1 MKKWFVLSAIV
12 IVIASFTTV
21 TNKKEN
27 NDPEA
32 IKKAINKSLPL
43 LQTTS
48 HTFLENAGGC
58 QSCHHQDL
66 TAVSLSLAKEKGFQ
80 INEGSLNEIFD
91 SIQQVI
97 RSRKEVLTQNDDPV
111 AIVMSSGYQL
121 WALWAN
127 KYKSN
132 KLIEMLVKN
141 LMQRQTGEGSWVS
154 PNPRPPLE
162 FYSFSATA
170 LMVSAIQYYAPP
182 SLKPEIAQR
191 IEKARAW
198 MIRTVP
204 ETNEEKVF
212 QILGLKWINGDKN
225 FIQQQ
230 AKKLL
235 VTQREDGGWS
245 QLTNL
250 ESDSYATGQALYA
263 LYESGQLKPDE
274 AAFQKGI
281 SFLLKTQYEDGS
293 WKVKSRSIPFVP
305 FVQNGFP
312 HDKDQF
318 ISAAGTN
325 WATIALTLAV
335 NKN

>member
-1 MKKWFVLSAIV
+1 MKKWLVLSAIV
-12 IVIASFTTV
+12 SVISAFTIVT
-21 TNKKEN
+21 KERKIN
-27 NDPEA
+27 SQEE
-32 IKKAINKSLPL
+32 IKKAVNKTLPL
-43 LQTTS
+43 LQTSS
-48 HTFLENAGGC
+48 HLFLENAGGC

-66 TAVSLSLAKEKGFQ
+66 TAVSLSLAKEKGFTVNDT
-80 INEGSLNEIFD
+80 ILNEIFD
-91 SIQQVI
+91 SVNSAI
-97 RSRKEVLTQNDDPV
+97 RSRKDVLSQNGDPV

-141 LMQRQTGEGSWVS
+141 LMQRQIYDGSWVS

-162 FYSFSATA
+162 YYAFSATA
-170 LMVSAIQYYAPP
+170 LMVSALQYYSPP
-182 SLKPEIAQR
+182 SLKPEIDQR

-198 MIRTVP
+198 MIKTIP
-204 ETNEEKVF
+204 ENNEERIF
-212 QILGLKWINGDKN
+212 QLLGLKWINGDKN
-225 FIQQQ
+225 FIHQQ

-235 VTQREDGGWS
+235 ATQHEDGGWS
-245 QLTNL
+245 QLPTL

-263 LYESGQLKPDE
+263 LYETGQLKTNDP
-274 AAFQKGI
+274 AFEKGI
-281 SFLLKTQYEDGS
+281 AFLLKTQYEDGS

-325 WATIALTLAV
+325 WATMALTLAV
-335 NKN
+335 K

>member
-21 TNKKEN
+21 TNKKED

-48 HTFLENAGGC
+48 HAFLENAGGC

-80 INEGSLNEIFD
+80 INEASLNEIFD

-97 RSRKEVLTQNDDPV
+97 RSRKPALMQNDDPI
-111 AIVMSSGYQL
+111 AIVMSSGYEL

-127 KYKSN
+127 HYKTN
-132 KLIEMLVKN
+132 KHIEMLVKN
-141 LMQRQTGEGSWVS
+141 LMQRQTGDGSWVS

-170 LMVSAIQYYAPP
+170 LMVAAIQYYSPP
-182 SLKPEIAQR
+182 SLKPEVAQR

-212 QILGLKWINGDKN
+212 QLLGLKWINGDKK

-235 VTQREDGGWS
+235 ATQREDGGWS

-250 ESDSYATGQALYA
+250 ESDSYATGQSLYA
-263 LYESGQLKPDE
+263 LHETGNLKTDD

-312 HDKDQF
+312 HDRDQF

-325 WATIALTLAV
+325 WATMALTLAV
-335 NKN
+335 K

>member
-1 MKKWFVLSAIV
+1 MKKWLVLSAMV
-12 IVIASFTTV
+12 TVIAAFTTV
-21 TNKKEN
+21 TNKYRI
-27 NDPEA
+27 NDPEE
-32 IKKAINKSLPL
+32 IKRAVNKSLPL

-48 HTFLENAGGC
+48 HLFLENAGGC

-66 TAVSLSLAKEKGFQ
+66 TAVSLSLAKEKGFAV
-80 INEGSLNEIFD
+80 NDTSLNEIFD
-91 SIQQVI
+91 SIQHVI
-97 RSRKEVLTQNDDPV
+97 RNRKEVLLQSDDPT
-111 AIVMSSGYQL
+111 AIIMSSGYQL

-127 KYKSN
+127 QYKSN

-141 LMQRQTGEGSWVS
+141 LMQRQTGEGCWVS

-162 FYSFSATA
+162 YYAFSATA
-170 LMVSAIQYYAPP
+170 LMVSSIQYYAPP
-182 SLKPEIAQR
+182 SLKQEATQR

-198 MIRTVP
+198 MMRTVP
-204 ETNEEKVF
+204 ETNEERVF
-212 QILGLKWINGDKN
+212 QLLGLKWINGDKN

-235 VTQREDGGWS
+235 ATQRADGGWS

-250 ESDSYATGQALYA
+250 ETDSYATGQALYA
-263 LYESGQLKPDE
+263 LYETGQLKTDDP
-274 AAFQKGI
+274 AFQKGI

-293 WKVKSRSIPFVP
+293 WKVKSRSVPFVP
-305 FVQNGFP
+305 FVFNGFP

-325 WATIALTLAV
+325 WATMALILAT
-335 NKN
+335 K

>member
-1 MKKWFVLSAIV
+1 MKKWFILSGIV
-12 IVIASFTTV
+12 IMIASFTTV
-21 TNKKEN
+21 TIKIKA

-80 INEGSLNEIFD
+80 INETGLKEIFD
-91 SIQQVI
+91 SIMHVI
-97 RSRKEVLTQNDDPV
+97 TTWKGAFVQNDDPV

-127 KYKSN
+127 KYRPN

-170 LMVSAIQYYAPP
+170 LMVSAIQYYSPTA
-182 SLKPEIAQR
+182 LKPEAAQR

-198 MIRTVP
+198 MIRTTP

-212 QILGLKWINGDKN
+212 QILGLKWINSDKN

-230 AKKLL
+230 AKRLL
-235 VTQREDGGWS
+235 ADQREDGGWS
-245 QLTNL
+245 QLANL
-250 ESDSYATGQALYA
+250 ESDSYATGQALFA
-263 LYESGQLKPDE
+263 LYESGLVKTDD
-274 AAFQKGI
+274 ASFQNGV

-335 NKN
+335 K

>member
-1 MKKWFVLSAIV
+1 MKKWLVLSAIV
-12 IVIASFTTV
+12 TVIAAFTTV
-21 TNKKEN
+21 TKESKVN
-27 NDPEA
+27 SQEE
-32 IKKAINKSLPL
+32 IKKAVNKTLPL
-43 LQTTS
+43 LQTSS
-48 HTFLENAGGC
+48 HLFLENAGGC

-66 TAVSLSLAKEKGFQ
+66 TAVSLSLAKEKGFTVNDT
-80 INEGSLNEIFD
+80 ILNEIFD
-91 SIQQVI
+91 SVNSVI
-97 RSRKEVLTQNDDPV
+97 RSRKDVLSQNGDPV

-141 LMQRQTGEGSWVS
+141 LMQRQIYDGSWVS

-162 FYSFSATA
+162 YYAFSATA
-170 LMVSAIQYYAPP
+170 LMVSALQYYSPS
-182 SLKPEIAQR
+182 SLKPEIDQR
-191 IEKARAW
+191 IEKARGW
-198 MIRTVP
+198 MIKTIP
-204 ETNEEKVF
+204 ENNEERIF
-212 QILGLKWINGDKN
+212 QLLGLKWINGDKN
-225 FIQQQ
+225 FIHQQ

-235 VTQREDGGWS
+235 ATQHEDGGWS
-245 QLTNL
+245 QLPTL

-263 LYESGQLKPDE
+263 LYETGQLKTNDP
-274 AAFQKGI
+274 AFEKGI

-325 WATIALTLAV
+325 WATMALTLAV
-335 NKN
+335 K

>member
-1 MKKWFVLSAIV
+1 MKKWLVLSAIV
-12 IVIASFTTV
+12 TVIAAFTTV
-21 TNKKEN
+21 TKNKI

-48 HTFLENAGGC
+48 HVFLENAGGC

-66 TAVSLSLAKEKGFQ
+66 TAVSMSLAKQKGFVV
-80 INEGSLNEIFD
+80 NDTSFTEIAD
-91 SIQQVI
+91 SIMQVI
-97 RSRKEVLTQNDDPV
+97 KSWKAALVQNDDPV

-127 KYKSN
+127 QYKSN

-141 LMQRQTGEGSWVS
+141 LMQRQTADGSWVS

-162 FYSFSATA
+162 YYAFSATA
-170 LMVSAIQYYAPP
+170 LMVSAIQYYSPA
-182 SLKPEIAQR
+182 SLKPEVTRR
-191 IEKARAW
+191 IDKARAW
-198 MIRTVP
+198 MMHSVP
-204 ETNEEKVF
+204 ETNEERVF
-212 QILGLKWINGDKN
+212 QLLGLKWVTGDKD
-225 FIQQQ
+225 FIKQQ

-235 VTQREDGGWS
+235 ATQREDGGWS
-245 QLTNL
+245 QLANL

-263 LYESGQLKPDE
+263 LYETGQLQTDDT
-274 AAFQKGI
+274 AFQNGI

-293 WKVKSRSIPFVP
+293 WKVKSRSFPTVP
-305 FVQNGFP
+305 FVYNGFP
-312 HDKDQF
+312 HEKDQF

-325 WATIALTLAV
+325 WATMALLLAV
-335 NKN
+335 K

>member
-1 MKKWFVLSAIV
+1 MKKWLVLSAIV
-12 IVIASFTTV
+12 TVIAAFTTV
-21 TNKKEN
+21 TKESKIN
-27 NDPEA
+27 SQEE
-32 IKKAINKSLPL
+32 IKKAVNKTLPL
-43 LQTTS
+43 LQTSS
-48 HTFLENAGGC
+48 HLFLENAGGC

-66 TAVSLSLAKEKGFQ
+66 TAVSLSLAKEKGFTVNDT
-80 INEGSLNEIFD
+80 ILNEIFD
-91 SIQQVI
+91 SVNSVI
-97 RSRKEVLTQNDDPV
+97 RSRKDVLSQNGDPV

-141 LMQRQTGEGSWVS
+141 LMQRQIYDGSWVS

-162 FYSFSATA
+162 YYAFSATA
-170 LMVSAIQYYAPP
+170 LMVSALQYYSPP
-182 SLKPEIAQR
+182 SLKPEIDQR

-198 MIRTVP
+198 MIKTIP
-204 ETNEEKVF
+204 ENNEERIF
-212 QILGLKWINGDKN
+212 QLLGLKWINGDKN
-225 FIQQQ
+225 FIHQQ

-235 VTQREDGGWS
+235 ATQHEDGGWS
-245 QLTNL
+245 QLPTL
-250 ESDSYATGQALYA
+250 ESDSYASGQALYA
-263 LYESGQLKPDE
+263 LYETGQLKTNDP
-274 AAFQKGI
+274 AFEKGI
-281 SFLLKTQYEDGS
+281 AFLLKTQYEDGS

-325 WATIALTLAV
+325 WATMALTLAV
-335 NKN
+335 K

>member
-48 HTFLENAGGC
+48 HAFLENAGGC

-80 INEGSLNEIFD
+80 INEAGLNEIYD
-91 SIQQVI
+91 SIMHVI
-97 RSRKEVLTQNDDPV
+97 KTWKGALVQNDDPV

-141 LMQRQTGEGSWVS
+141 LMQRQTAEGSWVS

-170 LMVSAIQYYAPP
+170 LMVSAIQYYSPP
-182 SLKPEIAQR
+182 SLKPEVAQR
-191 IEKARAW
+191 IEKAVGW
-198 MIRTVP
+198 MTRTVP

-212 QILGLKWINGDKN
+212 QILGLKWINGDKI

-235 VTQREDGGWS
+235 ATQREDGGWS

-263 LYESGQLKPDE
+263 LYESGLLKADDI
-274 AAFQKGI
+274 AYQKAI

-325 WATIALTLAV
+325 WATIALTLTV
-335 NKN
+335 K

>member
-1 MKKWFVLSAIV
+1 MKKWLVLSAIV
-12 IVIASFTTV
+12 TVITAFTTV
-21 TNKKEN
+21 TKESKIN
-27 NDPEA
+27 SQED
-32 IKKAINKSLPL
+32 IKKAVNKTLPL
-43 LQTTS
+43 LQTSS
-48 HTFLENAGGC
+48 HLFLENAGGC

-66 TAVSLSLAKEKGFQ
+66 TAVSLSLAKEKGFTVNDT
-80 INEGSLNEIFD
+80 ILNEIFD
-91 SIQQVI
+91 SVNSVI
-97 RSRKEVLTQNDDPV
+97 RSRKDVLSQNGDPV

-141 LMQRQTGEGSWVS
+141 LMQRQIYDGSWVS

-162 FYSFSATA
+162 YYAFSATA
-170 LMVSAIQYYAPP
+170 LMVSALQYYSPP
-182 SLKPEIAQR
+182 SLKPEIDQR

-198 MIRTVP
+198 MIKTIP
-204 ETNEEKVF
+204 ENNEERIF
-212 QILGLKWINGDKN
+212 QLLGLKWINGDKN
-225 FIQQQ
+225 FIHQQ

-235 VTQREDGGWS
+235 ATQHEDGGWS
-245 QLTNL
+245 QLPTL
-250 ESDSYATGQALYA
+250 ESDSYATGQALYS
-263 LYESGQLKPDE
+263 LYETGQLKTNDP
-274 AAFQKGI
+274 AFEKGI
-281 SFLLKTQYEDGS
+281 AFLLKTQYEDGS

-325 WATIALTLAV
+325 WATMALTLAV
-335 NKN
+335 K

>member
-1 MKKWFVLSAIV
+1 MKKWLVLSVLV
-12 IVIASFTTV
+12 IVIAAFTTV
-21 TNKKEN
+21 TKESKIN
-27 NDPEA
+27 SQEE
-32 IKKAINKSLPL
+32 IKKAVNKTLPL
-43 LQTTS
+43 LQTSS
-48 HTFLENAGGC
+48 HLFLENAGGC

-66 TAVSLSLAKEKGFQ
+66 TAVSLSLAKEKGFTVNDT
-80 INEGSLNEIFD
+80 ILNEIFD
-91 SIQQVI
+91 SVNSVI
-97 RSRKEVLTQNDDPV
+97 RSRKDVLSQNGDPV

-141 LMQRQTGEGSWVS
+141 LMQRQIYDGSWVS

-162 FYSFSATA
+162 YYAFSATA
-170 LMVSAIQYYAPP
+170 LMVSALQYYSPP
-182 SLKPEIAQR
+182 SLKPEIDQR
-191 IEKARAW
+191 IEKARTW
-198 MIRTVP
+198 MIKTIP
-204 ETNEEKVF
+204 ENNEERIF
-212 QILGLKWINGDKN
+212 QLLGLKWINGDKN
-225 FIQQQ
+225 FIHQQ

-235 VTQREDGGWS
+235 ATQHEDGGWS
-245 QLTNL
+245 QLPTL

-263 LYESGQLKPDE
+263 LYETGQLKTNDP
-274 AAFQKGI
+274 AFEKGI
-281 SFLLKTQYEDGS
+281 AFLLKTQYEDGS

-325 WATIALTLAV
+325 WATMALTLAV
-335 NKN
+335 K

>member
-1 MKKWFVLSAIV
+1 MKKWLVLSAIV
-12 IVIASFTTV
+12 TVIAAFTTV
-21 TNKKEN
+21 TKESKIN
-27 NDPEA
+27 SQEE
-32 IKKAINKSLPL
+32 IKKAVNKTLPL
-43 LQTTS
+43 LQTSS
-48 HTFLENAGGC
+48 HLFLENAGGC

-66 TAVSLSLAKEKGFQ
+66 TAVSLSLAKEKGFTVNDT
-80 INEGSLNEIFD
+80 ILNEIFD
-91 SIQQVI
+91 SVNSVI
-97 RSRKEVLTQNDDPV
+97 RSRKDVLSQNGDPV

-141 LMQRQTGEGSWVS
+141 LMQRQIYDGSWVS

-162 FYSFSATA
+162 YYAFSATA
-170 LMVSAIQYYAPP
+170 LMVSALQYYSPP
-182 SLKPEIAQR
+182 SLKPEIDQR

-198 MIRTVP
+198 MIKTIP
-204 ETNEEKVF
+204 ENNEERIF
-212 QILGLKWINGDKN
+212 QLLGLKWINGDKI
-225 FIQQQ
+225 FIHQQ

-235 VTQREDGGWS
+235 ATQHEDGGWS
-245 QLTNL
+245 QLPTL

-263 LYESGQLKPDE
+263 LYETGQLKTNDP
-274 AAFQKGI
+274 AFEKGI
-281 SFLLKTQYEDGS
+281 AFLLKTQYEDGS

-325 WATIALTLAV
+325 WATMALTLAV
-335 NKN
+335 K

>member
-1 MKKWFVLSAIV
+1 MKKWLVLSAIV
-12 IVIASFTTV
+12 TVIAAFTTV
-21 TNKKEN
+21 TKESKIN
-27 NDPEA
+27 SQEE
-32 IKKAINKSLPL
+32 IKKAVNKTLPL
-43 LQTTS
+43 LQTSS
-48 HTFLENAGGC
+48 HLFLENAGGC

-66 TAVSLSLAKEKGFQ
+66 TAVSLSLAKEKGFTVNDT
-80 INEGSLNEIFD
+80 ILNEIFD
-91 SIQQVI
+91 SVNSVI
-97 RSRKEVLTQNDDPV
+97 RSRKDVLSQNGDPV

-141 LMQRQTGEGSWVS
+141 LMQRQIYDGSWVS

-162 FYSFSATA
+162 YYAFSATA
-170 LMVSAIQYYAPP
+170 LMVSALQYYSPP
-182 SLKPEIAQR
+182 SLKPEIDQR
-191 IEKARAW
+191 IEKARTW
-198 MIRTVP
+198 MIKTIP
-204 ETNEEKVF
+204 ENNEERIF
-212 QILGLKWINGDKN
+212 QLLGLKWINGDKN
-225 FIQQQ
+225 FIHQQ

-235 VTQREDGGWS
+235 ATQHEDGGWS
-245 QLTNL
+245 QLPTL

-263 LYESGQLKPDE
+263 LYETGQLKTNDP
-274 AAFQKGI
+274 AFEKGI
-281 SFLLKTQYEDGS
+281 AFLLKTQYEDGS

-325 WATIALTLAV
+325 WATMALTLAV
-335 NKN
+335 K

>member
-1 MKKWFVLSAIV
+1 MKKWFVLSAIA

-21 TNKKEN
+21 TNKKES

-48 HTFLENAGGC
+48 HAFLENAGGC

-80 INEGSLNEIFD
+80 INEAGLNEIFD

-97 RSRKEVLTQNDDPV
+97 RARKPALVQNDDPI
-111 AIVMSSGYQL
+111 AIVMSAGYEL
-121 WALWAN
+121 WALRAN
-127 KYKSN
+127 HYKSN
-132 KLIEMLVKN
+132 KHIEMLVKN

-170 LMVSAIQYYAPP
+170 LMVAAIQYYCPP
-182 SLKPEIAQR
+182 ALKPEATQR
-191 IEKARAW
+191 IEKARTW

-212 QILGLKWINGDKN
+212 QLLGLKWINGDKN

-235 VTQREDGGWS
+235 AAQHEDGGWS

-250 ESDSYATGQALYA
+250 ESDSYATGQSLYA
-263 LYESGQLKPDE
+263 LYESGQLKADDPLY
-274 AAFQKGI
+274 QKAI

-335 NKN
+335 K

>member
-1 MKKWFVLSAIV
+1 MKKWFVLSVIV
-12 IVIASFTTV
+12 IVIASFTTI

-43 LQTTS
+43 LQSTS
-48 HTFLENAGGC
+48 HAFLENAGGC

-66 TAVSLSLAKEKGFQ
+66 TAISLSLAKEKDIK
-80 INEGSLNEIFD
+80 INDTALHEIFD
-91 SIQQVI
+91 SIMHVI
-97 RSRKEVLTQNDDPV
+97 KTWKPALVQNDDPV

-127 KYKSN
+127 EYKSN

-141 LMQRQTGEGSWVS
+141 LMQRQTNNGSWVS

-162 FYSFSATA
+162 YYSFSATA
-170 LMVSAIQYYAPP
+170 LMAAAIQYYSSP
-182 SLKPEIAQR
+182 SLKTEAGLR

-198 MIRTVP
+198 MINNDP
-204 ETNEEKVF
+204 KTNEEKVF
-212 QILGLKWINGDKN
+212 QILGLKWINGDKGL
-225 FIQQQ
+225 IQKQ
-230 AKKLL
+230 ARKLL
-235 VTQREDGGWS
+235 LGQREDGGWS
-245 QLTNL
+245 QLSSL
-250 ESDSYATGQALYA
+250 ESDAYATGQALYA
-263 LYESGQLKPDE
+263 LYESGFLKTSDP
-274 AAFQKGI
+274 AYQKGVT
-281 SFLLKTQYEDGS
+281 FLLKTQYDDGS
-293 WKVKSRSIPFVP
+293 WKVTSRSIPFVP

-325 WATIALTLAV
+325 WATMALTLAM
-335 NKN
+335 N

>member
-1 MKKWFVLSAIV
+1 MKKWLVLSAIV
-12 IVIASFTTV
+12 TVIAAFTTV
-21 TNKKEN
+21 TKESKIN
-27 NDPEA
+27 SQED
-32 IKKAINKSLPL
+32 IKKAVNKTLPL
-43 LQTTS
+43 LQTSS
-48 HTFLENAGGC
+48 HLFLENAGGC

-66 TAVSLSLAKEKGFQ
+66 TAVSLSLAKEKGFTVNDT
-80 INEGSLNEIFD
+80 ILNEIFD
-91 SIQQVI
+91 SVNSVI
-97 RSRKEVLTQNDDPV
+97 RSRKDVLSQNGDPV

-141 LMQRQTGEGSWVS
+141 LMQRQIYDGSWVS

-162 FYSFSATA
+162 YYAFSATA
-170 LMVSAIQYYAPP
+170 LMVSALQYYSPP
-182 SLKPEIAQR
+182 SLKPEIDQR

-198 MIRTVP
+198 MIKTIP
-204 ETNEEKVF
+204 ENNEERIF
-212 QILGLKWINGDKN
+212 QLLGLKWINGDKN
-225 FIQQQ
+225 FIHQQ

-235 VTQREDGGWS
+235 ATQHEDGGWS
-245 QLTNL
+245 QLPTL

-263 LYESGQLKPDE
+263 LYETGQLKTNDP
-274 AAFQKGI
+274 AFEKGI
-281 SFLLKTQYEDGS
+281 AFLLKTQYEDGS

-325 WATIALTLAV
+325 WATMALTLAV
-335 NKN
+335 K

>member
-1 MKKWFVLSAIV
+1 MKKWLVLSAIV
-12 IVIASFTTV
+12 TVIAAFTTV
-21 TNKKEN
+21 TKERKIN
-27 NDPEA
+27 SQEE
-32 IKKAINKSLPL
+32 IKKAVNKTLPL
-43 LQTTS
+43 LQTSS
-48 HTFLENAGGC
+48 HLFLENAGGC

-66 TAVSLSLAKEKGFQ
+66 TAVSLSLAKEKGFTVNDT
-80 INEGSLNEIFD
+80 ILNEIFD
-91 SIQQVI
+91 SANSVI
-97 RSRKEVLTQNDDPV
+97 RSRKDVLSQNGDPV

-141 LMQRQTGEGSWVS
+141 LMQRQIYDGSWVS

-162 FYSFSATA
+162 YYAFSATA
-170 LMVSAIQYYAPP
+170 LMVSALQYYSPS
-182 SLKPEIAQR
+182 SLKPEIDQR
-191 IEKARAW
+191 IEKARGW
-198 MIRTVP
+198 MIKTIP
-204 ETNEEKVF
+204 ENNEERIF
-212 QILGLKWINGDKN
+212 QLLGLKWINGDKN
-225 FIQQQ
+225 FIHQQ

-235 VTQREDGGWS
+235 ATQHEDGGWS
-245 QLTNL
+245 QLPTL
-250 ESDSYATGQALYA
+250 VSDSYATGQALYA
-263 LYESGQLKPDE
+263 LYETGQLKTNDP
-274 AAFQKGI
+274 AFEKGI

-325 WATIALTLAV
+325 WATMALTLAV
-335 NKN
+335 K

>member
-1 MKKWFVLSAIV
+1 MKKWLVLSAIV
-12 IVIASFTTV
+12 TVIAAFTTV
-21 TNKKEN
+21 TKESKIN
-27 NDPEA
+27 SQEE
-32 IKKAINKSLPL
+32 IKKAVNKTLPL
-43 LQTTS
+43 LQTSS
-48 HTFLENAGGC
+48 HLFLENAGGC

-66 TAVSLSLAKEKGFQ
+66 TAVSLSLAKEKGFTVNDT
-80 INEGSLNEIFD
+80 ILNEIFD
-91 SIQQVI
+91 SVNSAI
-97 RSRKEVLTQNDDPV
+97 RSRKDVLSQNGDPV

-141 LMQRQTGEGSWVS
+141 LMQRQIYDGSWVS

-162 FYSFSATA
+162 YYAFSATA
-170 LMVSAIQYYAPP
+170 LMVSALQYYSPS
-182 SLKPEIAQR
+182 SLKPEIDQR
-191 IEKARAW
+191 IQKARTW
-198 MIRTVP
+198 MIKTIP
-204 ETNEEKVF
+204 ENNEERIF
-212 QILGLKWINGDKN
+212 QLLGLKWINGDKN
-225 FIQQQ
+225 FIHQQ

-235 VTQREDGGWS
+235 ATQHEDGGWS
-245 QLTNL
+245 QLPTL

-263 LYESGQLKPDE
+263 LYETGQLKTNDP
-274 AAFQKGI
+274 AFEKGI
-281 SFLLKTQYEDGS
+281 AFLLKTQYEDGS

-325 WATIALTLAV
+325 WATMALTLAV
-335 NKN
+335 K

>member
-1 MKKWFVLSAIV
+1 MKKWLILSGIV
-12 IVIASFTTV
+12 IVITAFTRV
-21 TNKKEN
+21 TNESSI

-48 HTFLENAGGC
+48 HVFLENAGGC

-66 TAVSLSLAKEKGFQ
+66 TAVNLSMAKEKGFTV
-80 INEGSLNEIFD
+80 NDASLSEIFD
-91 SIQQVI
+91 SIMHVI
-97 RSRKEVLTQNDDPV
+97 RSWKAALVENDDPV

-127 KYKSN
+127 QYKSN

-141 LMQRQTGEGSWVS
+141 LMQRQTGEGCWVS

-170 LMVSAIQYYAPP
+170 LMVSAMQYYSPL
-182 SLKPEIAQR
+182 SLKQEVAQR

-198 MIRTVP
+198 MVRTVP

-212 QILGLKWINGDKN
+212 QILGLKWIDGDKD
-225 FIQQQ
+225 FIKRQ

-235 VTQREDGGWS
+235 ATQHEDGGWS

-250 ESDSYATGQALYA
+250 ETDAYATGQALYA
-263 LYESGQLKPDE
+263 LYESGQLQADD

-281 SFLLKTQYEDGS
+281 SFLLKTQYDDGS

-312 HDKDQF
+312 HEKDQF

-325 WATIALTLAV
+325 WATMALTLAV
-335 NKN
+335 K

>member
-48 HTFLENAGGC
+48 HAFLENAGGC

-80 INEGSLNEIFD
+80 INEAGLNEIYD
-91 SIQQVI
+91 SIMHVI
-97 RSRKEVLTQNDDPV
+97 KTWKGALVQNDDPV

-141 LMQRQTGEGSWVS
+141 LMQRQTAEGSWVS

-170 LMVSAIQYYAPP
+170 LMVSAIQYYAPA
-182 SLKPEIAQR
+182 SLKAEVAQR
-191 IEKARAW
+191 IEKARSW
-198 MIRTVP
+198 MIRTIP
-204 ETNEEKVF
+204 ETNEEKIF
-212 QILGLKWINGDKN
+212 QLLGLKWINGDKN

-235 VTQREDGGWS
+235 ATQRADGGWS

-250 ESDSYATGQALYA
+250 ESDSYATGQSLYA
-263 LYESGQLKPDE
+263 LFETGNLKTDDT
-274 AAFQKGI
+274 AFQKAV

-335 NKN
+335 K

>member
-1 MKKWFVLSAIV
+1 MKKWIILSGIV
-12 IVIASFTTV
+12 ITIASFTTV
-21 TNKKEN
+21 TKKIKA
-27 NDPEA
+27 NDPET

-66 TAVSLSLAKEKGFQ
+66 TALSLSLAKEKGFA
-80 INEGSLNEIFD
+80 INDSSFNEISD
-91 SIQQVI
+91 SIMHVI
-97 RSRKEVLTQNDDPV
+97 RSWKAALVENDDPV

-170 LMVSAIQYYAPP
+170 LMVAAIQYYSPT
-182 SLKPEIAQR
+182 SLKPEAAQR

-212 QILGLKWINGDKN
+212 QLLGLKWINGDKN

-235 VTQREDGGWS
+235 ATQREDGGWS

-250 ESDSYATGQALYA
+250 ESDSYATGQVLYA
-263 LYESGQLKPDE
+263 LYETGNLKPDD
-274 AAFQKGI
+274 ATFQKGI

-305 FVQNGFP
+305 FVPNGFP

-325 WATIALTLAV
+325 WATIALTLTI
-335 NKN
+335 K

>member
-1 MKKWFVLSAIV
+1 MKKWLVLSAIV
-12 IVIASFTTV
+12 TVIAAFTTV
-21 TNKKEN
+21 TKESKIN
-27 NDPEA
+27 SQEE
-32 IKKAINKSLPL
+32 IKKAVNKTLPL
-43 LQTTS
+43 LQTSS
-48 HTFLENAGGC
+48 HLFLENAGGC

-80 INEGSLNEIFD
+80 INEAGLNEIYD
-91 SIQQVI
+91 SIMHVI
-97 RSRKEVLTQNDDPV
+97 KTWKGALVQNDDPV

-141 LMQRQTGEGSWVS
+141 LMQRQTAEGSWVS

-162 FYSFSATA
+162 YYAFSATA
-170 LMVSAIQYYAPP
+170 LMVSALQYYSPP
-182 SLKPEIAQR
+182 SLKPEIDQR
-191 IEKARAW
+191 IEKARTW
-198 MIRTVP
+198 MIKTIP
-204 ETNEEKVF
+204 ENNEERIF
-212 QILGLKWINGDKN
+212 QLLGLKWINGDKN
-225 FIQQQ
+225 FIHQQ

-235 VTQREDGGWS
+235 ATQHEDGGWS
-245 QLTNL
+245 QLPTL

-263 LYESGQLKPDE
+263 LYETGQLKTNDP
-274 AAFQKGI
+274 AFEKGI
-281 SFLLKTQYEDGS
+281 AFLLKTQYEDGS

-325 WATIALTLAV
+325 WATMALTLAV
-335 NKN
+335 K

>member
-1 MKKWFVLSAIV
+1 MKKWLVLSAIV
-12 IVIASFTTV
+12 TVIAAFTTV
-21 TNKKEN
+21 TKESKIN
-27 NDPEA
+27 SQED
-32 IKKAINKSLPL
+32 IKKAVNKTLPL
-43 LQTTS
+43 LQTSS
-48 HTFLENAGGC
+48 HLFLENAGGC

-66 TAVSLSLAKEKGFQ
+66 TAVSLSLAKEKGFTVNDT
-80 INEGSLNEIFD
+80 ILNEIFD
-91 SIQQVI
+91 SVNSVI
-97 RSRKEVLTQNDDPV
+97 RSRKDVLSQNGDPV

-141 LMQRQTGEGSWVS
+141 LMQRQIYDGSWVS

-162 FYSFSATA
+162 YYAFSATA
-170 LMVSAIQYYAPP
+170 LMVSALQYYSPP
-182 SLKPEIAQR
+182 SLKPEIDQR

-198 MIRTVP
+198 MIKTIP
-204 ETNEEKVF
+204 ENNEERIF
-212 QILGLKWINGDKN
+212 QLLGLKWINGDKN
-225 FIQQQ
+225 FIHQQ

-235 VTQREDGGWS
+235 ATQHEDGGWS
-245 QLTNL
+245 QLPTL

-263 LYESGQLKPDE
+263 LYETGQLKTNDP
-274 AAFQKGI
+274 AFEKGI

-325 WATIALTLAV
+325 WATMALTLAV
-335 NKN
+335 K

>member
-1 MKKWFVLSAIV
+1 MKKWLVLSAIV
-12 IVIASFTTV
+12 TVIAAFTTV
-21 TNKKEN
+21 TKESKIN
-27 NDPEA
+27 SQEE
-32 IKKAINKSLPL
+32 IKKAVNKTLPL
-43 LQTTS
+43 LQTSS
-48 HTFLENAGGC
+48 HLFLENAGGC

-66 TAVSLSLAKEKGFQ
+66 TAVSLSLAKEKGFTVNDT
-80 INEGSLNEIFD
+80 ILNEIFD
-91 SIQQVI
+91 SVNSVI
-97 RSRKEVLTQNDDPV
+97 RSRKDVLSQNGDPV

-141 LMQRQTGEGSWVS
+141 LMQRQIYDGSWVS

-162 FYSFSATA
+162 YYAFSATA
-170 LMVSAIQYYAPP
+170 LLVSALQYYSPP
-182 SLKPEIAQR
+182 SLKPEIDQR

-198 MIRTVP
+198 MIKTIP
-204 ETNEEKVF
+204 ENNEERIF
-212 QILGLKWINGDKN
+212 QLLGLKWINGDKI
-225 FIQQQ
+225 FIHQQ

-235 VTQREDGGWS
+235 ATQHEDGGWS
-245 QLTNL
+245 QLPTL

-263 LYESGQLKPDE
+263 LYETGQLKTNDP
-274 AAFQKGI
+274 AFEKGI
-281 SFLLKTQYEDGS
+281 AFLLKTQYEDGS

-325 WATIALTLAV
+325 WATMALTLAV
-335 NKN
+335 K

>member
-1 MKKWFVLSAIV
+1 MKKWLILSGIV

-21 TNKKEN
+21 TNKTST

-43 LQTTS
+43 LQSTS
-48 HTFLENAGGC
+48 HAFLENAGGC

-80 INEGSLNEIFD
+80 INDTSLVEISD
-91 SIQQVI
+91 SIMQMI
-97 RSRKEVLTQNDDPV
+97 RSWKAALVENDDPV
-111 AIVMSSGYQL
+111 AIVMTSGYEL

-127 KYKSN
+127 QYKSN
-132 KLIEMLVKN
+132 KLIEMLVRN
-141 LMQRQTGEGSWVS
+141 LMQRQTADGSWVS

-170 LMVSAIQYYAPP
+170 LMVAGIQYYSPA
-182 SLKPEIAQR
+182 SLKPEAAQR

-198 MIRTVP
+198 MTRTIP
-204 ETNEEKVF
+204 ETHEEKVF
-212 QILGLKWINGDKN
+212 QILGLKWINSDKN

-230 AKKLL
+230 AKKLMA
-235 VTQREDGGWS
+235 TQREDGGWS

-250 ESDSYATGQALYA
+250 ETDSYATGQALFA
-263 LYESGQLKPDE
+263 LYESGLLKTDD
-274 AAFQKGI
+274 ASFQKGI
-281 SFLLKTQYEDGS
+281 AFLLKTQYEDGS

-325 WATIALTLAV
+325 WATMALTLAV
-335 NKN
+335 K

>member
-1 MKKWFVLSAIV
+1 MKKWFVLTAIV
-12 IVIASFTTV
+12 MVIASFTTV

-27 NDPEA
+27 NDPET

-80 INEGSLNEIFD
+80 INEAGLTEIFD

-97 RSRKEVLTQNDDPV
+97 RSRKEVLAQNDDPV

-127 KYKSN
+127 KYRSN

-170 LMVSAIQYYAPP
+170 LMVAAIQYYSPL
-182 SLKPEIAQR
+182 SLKPEAAQR

-198 MIRTVP
+198 MTRTIP

-235 VTQREDGGWS
+235 SAQRVDGGWS

-263 LYESGQLKPDE
+263 LYESGSLKTDD
-274 AAFQKGI
+274 ASFQKGI
-281 SFLLKTQYEDGS
+281 TFLLKTQYEDGS
-293 WKVKSRSIPFVP
+293 WKVRSRSIPFVP

-335 NKN
+335 K

>member
-1 MKKWFVLSAIV
+1 MKKWLVLSAIV
-12 IVIASFTTV
+12 TVIAAFTTV
-21 TNKKEN
+21 TKESKIN
-27 NDPEA
+27 SQED
-32 IKKAINKSLPL
+32 IKKAVNKTLPL
-43 LQTTS
+43 LQTSS
-48 HTFLENAGGC
+48 HLFLENAGGC

-66 TAVSLSLAKEKGFQ
+66 TAVSLSLAKEKGFTVNDT
-80 INEGSLNEIFD
+80 ILNEIFD
-91 SIQQVI
+91 SVNSVI
-97 RSRKEVLTQNDDPV
+97 RSRKDVLSQNGDPV

-141 LMQRQTGEGSWVS
+141 LMQRQIYDGSWVS

-162 FYSFSATA
+162 YYAFSATA
-170 LMVSAIQYYAPP
+170 LMVSALQYYSPP
-182 SLKPEIAQR
+182 SLKPEIDQR

-198 MIRTVP
+198 MIKTIP
-204 ETNEEKVF
+204 ENNEERIF
-212 QILGLKWINGDKN
+212 QLLGLKWTNGDKN
-225 FIQQQ
+225 FIHQQ

-235 VTQREDGGWS
+235 ATQHEDGGWS
-245 QLTNL
+245 QLPTL

-263 LYESGQLKPDE
+263 LYETGQLKTNDP
-274 AAFQKGI
+274 AFEKGI
-281 SFLLKTQYEDGS
+281 AFLLKTQYEDGS

-325 WATIALTLAV
+325 WATMALTLAV
-335 NKN
+335 K

>member
-1 MKKWFVLSAIV
+1 MKKWIILSGIV
-12 IVIASFTTV
+12 ITIASFTTV
-21 TNKKEN
+21 TKKIKA

-66 TAVSLSLAKEKGFQ
+66 TALSLSLAKEKGFA
-80 INEGSLNEIFD
+80 INDSSFNEISD
-91 SIQQVI
+91 SIMHVI
-97 RSRKEVLTQNDDPV
+97 RSWKAALVENDDPV

-170 LMVSAIQYYAPP
+170 LMVSAIQYYAPA
-182 SLKPEIAQR
+182 SLKPEAAQR
-191 IEKARAW
+191 IEKARSW

-212 QILGLKWINGDKN
+212 QLLGLKWTNGDKN

-235 VTQREDGGWS
+235 ATQREDGGWS
-245 QLTNL
+245 QLANL

-263 LYESGQLKPDE
+263 LYESGLLKTDD
-274 AAFQKGI
+274 ASFQKSI

-312 HDKDQF
+312 HEKDQF

-325 WATIALTLAV
+325 WATMALTLAV
-335 NKN
+335 K